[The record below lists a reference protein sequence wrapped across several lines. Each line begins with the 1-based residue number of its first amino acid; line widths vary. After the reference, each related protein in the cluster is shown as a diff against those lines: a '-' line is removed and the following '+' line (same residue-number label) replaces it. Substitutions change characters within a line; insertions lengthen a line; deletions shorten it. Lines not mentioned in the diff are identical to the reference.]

1 MFDEFCATLD
11 RVTAKGI
18 CNNIK
23 KMNKQ
28 YGITTILAS
37 AHDDL
42 MEYLDADYNIIKEFD
57 ENLYVETLK
66 AK

>member
-1 MFDEFCATLD
+1 
-11 RVTAKGI
+11 
-18 CNNIK
+18 
-23 KMNKQ
+23 MNKQ

-57 ENLYVETLK
+57 ENVEIQDRDK
-66 AK
+66 AKKTN